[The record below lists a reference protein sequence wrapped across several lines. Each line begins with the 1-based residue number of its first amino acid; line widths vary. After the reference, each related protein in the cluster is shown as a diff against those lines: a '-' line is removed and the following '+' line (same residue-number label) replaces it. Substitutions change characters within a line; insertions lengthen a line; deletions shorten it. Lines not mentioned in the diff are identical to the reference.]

1 MIRRI
6 FGWVLVLATLAVIVF
21 AVMNRGNYRS
31 MLASGSTAEQ
41 MTAGEQPV
49 GQPEP

>member
-21 AVMNRGNYRS
+21 AVINRGNYRS
-31 MLASGSTAEQ
+31 IFAPDATA
-41 MTAGEQPV
+41 AGEQSV
-49 GQPEP
+49 EQPES

>member
-21 AVMNRGNYRS
+21 AVINRGNYRS
-31 MLASGSTAEQ
+31 MSAPDATA
-41 MTAGEQPV
+41 AGEQSV
-49 GQPEP
+49 EQPES

>member
-21 AVMNRGNYRS
+21 AVMNRGSYRS
-31 MLASGSTAEQ
+31 MFAPDATA
-41 MTAGEQPV
+41 AGEQSVKQPV
-49 GQPEP
+49 EQPES

>member
-21 AVMNRGNYRS
+21 AVINRGNYRS
-31 MLASGSTAEQ
+31 MFAPDVTA
-41 MTAGEQPV
+41 AGEQSV
-49 GQPEP
+49 EQPES